1 LNSGN
6 VVGISDMLPVELHMQ
21 LIKRYFPDVV
31 NVGLLFNTGEVNSKK
46 IVELANEYSKNLGL
60 KTIEISGSN
69 INELITGINSRSD
82 EVDIFYIFTD
92 NLVAS
97 SIELLSEKF
106 KEKNIP
112 AISGDIDLAKASS
125 VIGFGFDY
133 KSLGLETGKIVRRI
147 VNGEKVSEIE
157 STFMPGNAL
166 LLYIN
171 QERAK
176 AFNINL
182 PEELINNAD
191 IIE

>member
-1 LNSGN
+1 
-6 VVGISDMLPVELHMQ
+6 
-21 LIKRYFPDVV
+21 
-31 NVGLLFNTGEVNSKK
+31 
-46 IVELANEYSKNLGL
+46 
-60 KTIEISGSN
+60 
-69 INELITGINSRSD
+69 
-82 EVDIFYIFTD
+82 
-92 NLVAS
+92 
-97 SIELLSEKF
+97 
-106 KEKNIP
+106 
-112 AISGDIDLAKASS
+112 LAKASS